1 MNQCNKLFIQNTLSQ
16 FNNGKRIFYHKQKP
30 LSDLPINSVSSFKLI
45 TIYSWYE
52 PCKWQPTPILL
63 PGESHGHRSRQ
74 ATVQRGA
81 KSWTWLKQLSTSHAR
96 RHVITVRWLIQ
107 RVRGVDGAY
116 CPKALQSVSA
126 MAGSSLP
133 LGPKEEHRC
142 YTASTKRMENPCSPS
157 IHKKWVVINTT
168 PQKVLK

>member
-133 LGPKEEHRC
+133 LGPKIV
-142 YTASTKRMENPCSPS
+142 N
-157 IHKKWVVINTT
+157 IHAVLHMVLGYFTQELAEVLEKAVVGIW
-168 PQKVLK
+168 QLFY